1 MFWNL
6 MYFGMVYVINMVDG
20 VNFWGECVIILG
32 VLDLRCIDLLGGIFG
47 FLVVRSFNWSLWLGG
62 YVIDKENNNII

>member
-1 MFWNL
+1 MKFDVFWYGICYKYGGWSEFL
-6 MYFGMVYVINMVDG
+6 GWVCYYFGSFGFEV
-20 VNFWGECVIILG
+20 FWFV
-32 VLDLRCIDLLGGIFG
+32 GGIFG

>member
-32 VLDLRCIDLLGGIFG
+32 VLDLRCIDLLGE
-47 FLVVRSFNWSLWLGG
+47 FLNWSLWLGG